1 MTWSPY
7 ELDRLALQIV
17 LEAKERDPKPKDGD
31 RTEAN
36 SNNRSQS
43 SLSQSYKMRAACAY
57 GLERFWGEHLR
68 LAHAVDP
75 KRKDQVGNQDKD
87 KIRED
92 RNKAKMIIDTW
103 LVLVGIMKGTGIH
116 LPKTVVDLSQQ
127 KPQALNKDAIEEF
140 SSQIWNL
147 GTDKAQITLSVLTSL
162 CDSIVWWTQ
171 RLKPESG
178 EKAADS

>member
-17 LEAKERDPKPKDGD
+17 LEAKERD
-31 RTEAN
+31 RTDAN
-36 SNNRSQS
+36 AKNRGQS

-75 KRKDQVGNQDKD
+75 KKKDQVSNQDKD

-92 RNKAKMIIDTW
+92 RNKARMIIDTW
-103 LVLVGIMKGTGIH
+103 RALVGIMKGTGIH
-116 LPKTVVDLSQQ
+116 LPSTVVDLSQQ
-127 KPQALNKDAIEEF
+127 KPQALSKEAIDKF
-140 SSQIWNL
+140 SAQIWDLSSN
-147 GTDKAQITLSVLTSL
+147 KAQITLSVLTSL
-162 CDSIVWWTQ
+162 CDSIIWWTQ
-171 RLKPESG
+171 RLKPERD
-178 EKAADS
+178 EKEVES